1 MKPKPSPAPK
11 SPKSAATQ
19 RVGMSF
25 YEEDLAA
32 LLALRRN
39 LAQLHVNESARFIV
53 RALAHVATDA
63 EIFAHTLARH
73 QAEAAG
79 KAGAKE
85 SIAEFGNYELL
96 NSDLERFQ
104 RIGFDLE
111 AEQVRGGRTF
121 IMRSLIHAPWELR
134 KLAKAVT
141 QFRREFPDAR
151 TREVRALRGRG

>member
-1 MKPKPSPAPK
+1 
-11 SPKSAATQ
+11 
-19 RVGMSF
+19 MSF

-32 LLALRRN
+32 LFALRSE
-39 LAQLHVNESARFIV
+39 LARLGVNVSARLLV

-79 KAGAKE
+79 KAGAKDT
-85 SIAEFGNYELL
+85 IAELGNYVLL

-111 AEQVRGGRTF
+111 VEQVRGGRSF
-121 IMRSLIHAPWELR
+121 IMRSLIHAPWEMK
-134 KLAKAVT
+134 KLAKAVA

>member
-1 MKPKPSPAPK
+1 
-11 SPKSAATQ
+11 
-19 RVGMSF
+19 
-25 YEEDLAA
+25 
-32 LLALRRN
+32 
-39 LAQLHVNESARFIV
+39 VNVSARLLV

-79 KAGAKE
+79 KAGAKDT
-85 SIAEFGNYELL
+85 IAELGNYVLL

-111 AEQVRGGRTF
+111 VEQVRGGRSF
-121 IMRSLIHAPWELR
+121 IMRSLIHAPWEMK
-134 KLAKAVT
+134 KLAKAVA